1 MPKPTWQIQYSGLSN
16 WPIIRALTKSV
27 SLRHQYSGDYAADFN
42 TNTAFASD
50 DTLKTLELGQN
61 RIEFAVEEFQI
72 NNVRINERYSPLL
85 GVDVTWK
92 GSIQTGIT
100 WSKSNSYSLST
111 SNFEVSENK
120 TDELGLQI
128 SFQKSGMRLPF
139 FKRVLNNRAN
149 FTLNVT
155 RSKTQDQRL
164 RLRRALE
171 QALSDPEFVLKS
183 ALEGDNISLVTAHT
197 RLTITPTISYQ
208 FSNRV
213 QANFT
218 LKYEK
223 FDSED
228 SRQPSSVNING
239 TFNIRVSIAN

>member
-1 MPKPTWQIQYSGLSN
+1 MSATP
-16 WPIIRALTKSV
+16 
-27 SLRHQYSGDYAADFN
+27 
-42 TNTAFASD
+42 
-50 DTLKTLELGQN
+50 
-61 RIEFAVEEFQI
+61 
-72 NNVRINERYSPLL
+72 PLL

-197 RLTITPTISYQ
+197 RLTITPNDILP
-208 FSNRV
+208 V
-213 QANFT
+213 
-218 LKYEK
+218 
-223 FDSED
+223 
-228 SRQPSSVNING
+228 
-239 TFNIRVSIAN
+239 